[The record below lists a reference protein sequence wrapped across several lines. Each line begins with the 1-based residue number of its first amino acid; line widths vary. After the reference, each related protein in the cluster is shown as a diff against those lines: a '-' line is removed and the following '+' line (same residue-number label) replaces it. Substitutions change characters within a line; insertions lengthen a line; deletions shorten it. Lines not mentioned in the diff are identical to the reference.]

1 MEILR
6 FSDTIVLFYNV
17 LLIICMQL
25 MLGNDKK
32 INKLKKCTSYIIYQS
47 TRDSNTVGT
56 NF

>member
-32 INKLKKCTSYIIYQS
+32 INKLKKIYVLYYISIHKGQ
-47 TRDSNTVGT
+47 
-56 NF
+56 

>member
-1 MEILR
+1 MEIFR